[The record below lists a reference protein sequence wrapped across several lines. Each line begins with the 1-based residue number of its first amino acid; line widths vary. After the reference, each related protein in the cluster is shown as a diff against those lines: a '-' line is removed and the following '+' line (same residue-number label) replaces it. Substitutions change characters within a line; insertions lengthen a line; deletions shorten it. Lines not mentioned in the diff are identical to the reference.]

1 MAAQAPYPAYIV
13 HCRLDKRSA
22 SGIAGWRRKRLI
34 RPTSFIVGLISAAH
48 QALPDGGT
56 SALSGLQSHKTLCR
70 IRQNKH
76 AVRMDF
82 EIILFADVRLQA
94 RSVDLQ

>member
-1 MAAQAPYPAYIV
+1 MPDAAYTPYPAYKIV
-13 HCRLDKRSA
+13 QIQY
-22 SGIAGWRRKRLI
+22 IATH
-34 RPTSFIVGLISAAH
+34 PVGLISAAH

-56 SALSGLQSHKTLCR
+56 SALSGLQNHKTLCR

-82 EIILFADVRLQA
+82 KIILLADVRLQT